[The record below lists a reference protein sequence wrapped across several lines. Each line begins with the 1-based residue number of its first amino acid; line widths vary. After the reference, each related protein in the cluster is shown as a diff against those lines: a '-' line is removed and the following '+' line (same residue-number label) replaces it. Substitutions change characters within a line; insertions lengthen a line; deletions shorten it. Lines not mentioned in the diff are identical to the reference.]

1 MDNENSNF
9 KDTKLEKIKY
19 AIFAVIGLLMV
30 IFGSLYDFQPS
41 PPKDKSNQLDKNLP
55 PDSWNVTEDLGYGEV
70 PGGPT
75 AQRFELKQDQGWEV
89 LAYCL
94 NPEEPAPPVGTS
106 CGMIDDTTFWCGDE
120 YQQLREY
127 EILQQ
132 PPSEQEDIPAATATN
147 TSTAT
152 PTSTQTP
159 TATNVPTNAP
169 TNTTVAAQSFTAT
182 PRPKMGGDGNF
193 NRGNALS
200 LILGFLMIG
209 IGISLTVVDW
219 NHYISPFKKG

>member
-1 MDNENSNF
+1 METENSNI

-19 AIFAVIGLLMV
+19 GLFAGIGLLLIV
-30 IFGSLYDFQPS
+30 FGSVFEL
-41 PPKDKSNQLDKNLP
+41 PPAAPKVMSKQLDQNLP
-55 PDSWNVTEDLGYGEV
+55 PDGWNVTEDLGVGEV

-75 AQRFELKQDQGWEV
+75 AQRFELRQDQGWEV

-106 CGMIDDTTFWCGDE
+106 CGMIDDDTFWCGDE
-120 YQQLREY
+120 FQQLREY

-132 PPSEQEDIPAATATN
+132 PPPEQEDTPTATATS

-152 PTSTQTP
+152 ATSTQAPTSTT
-159 TATNVPTNAP
+159 AP
-169 TNTTVAAQSFTAT
+169 TNTVVATQSFTAT
-182 PRPKMGGDGNF
+182 PRPKMGGGGNF
-193 NRGNALS
+193 NIGNAFS
-200 LILGFLMIG
+200 LILGFLIIG

-219 NHYISPFKKG
+219 KHYIPPNKKG

>member
-1 MDNENSNF
+1 MENENSNI

-19 AIFAVIGLLMV
+19 GLFAGIGLLLIV
-30 IFGSLYDFQPS
+30 FGSVFDFQPTA
-41 PPKDKSNQLDKNLP
+41 PKVMSKQLDQNLP
-55 PDSWNVTEDLGYGEV
+55 PDGWNVTEDLGVGEV

-75 AQRFELKQDQGWEV
+75 AQRFELRQDQGWEV

-106 CGMIDDTTFWCGDE
+106 CGMIDDDTFWCGDE
-120 YQQLREY
+120 FQQLREY

-132 PPSEQEDIPAATATN
+132 PPPEQEDTPTATATS

-152 PTSTQTP
+152 ATSTLAPTSTT
-159 TATNVPTNAP
+159 AP
-169 TNTTVAAQSFTAT
+169 TNTVVATQSFTAT
-182 PRPKMGGDGNF
+182 PRPKMGGGGNF
-193 NRGNALS
+193 NIGNAFS
-200 LILGFLMIG
+200 LILGFLIIG

-219 NHYISPFKKG
+219 KHYIPPNKKG